1 MRNENTVGEVA
12 SYGRM
17 VLNIRREMFLFS
29 QATRLFLKSMN
40 QGGIEWGGWL
50 CLTFIKSFISNI
62 IRWLD

>member
-1 MRNENTVGEVA
+1 MWNENTVGEVA

-40 QGGIEWGGWL
+40 QGGIEWGVG
-50 CLTFIKSFISNI
+50 
-62 IRWLD
+62 RV